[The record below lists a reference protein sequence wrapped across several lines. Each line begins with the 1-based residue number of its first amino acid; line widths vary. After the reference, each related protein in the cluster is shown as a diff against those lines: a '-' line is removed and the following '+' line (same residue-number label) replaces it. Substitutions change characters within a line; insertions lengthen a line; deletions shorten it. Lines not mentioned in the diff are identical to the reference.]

1 MIDQLQV
8 FFNKNHFVRFT
19 TENLASLIYNDMV
32 LGLNNKV
39 DANDNKLEENA
50 AFQPMIPVYG
60 FLEERKQT
68 NQNILVIDA
77 GGTNFR
83 SCLVSFDAKG
93 NASISELK
101 KSKMPGIEKELSK
114 EEFYNSIADRIDYL
128 KNKAD
133 KIGFCFSYAMEMNKQ
148 SDGKVMV
155 FSKEIK
161 APEVIG
167 TYVGK
172 ELMDVLKQRGWTTLK
187 RIVLLN
193 DTVAALLSGFY
204 NPSATA
210 KYSSYIGFVFG
221 TGINNAYIEKNA
233 IPKLQEDDSLS
244 SSSKPQKHIVVCEC
258 GMFDN
263 PILSS
268 EFDIKLDKMSTDPG
282 ASILEKMCSGAYM
295 GKLAWIIIKEACNEY
310 LFSADFAKAFSK
322 IKTLESVDLDIF
334 LNDPDNPKELL
345 SGLTHGNDS
354 DKQLL
359 KEIIT
364 RIIERSSSIVAAV
377 LIATIRRC
385 NSGKTH
391 SNPVCIVCNGS
402 TFWKC
407 HNLKDNVEN
416 ILNENKMHF
425 QIVQIDNDIT
435 IGSAIAA
442 IRA

>member
-8 FFNKNHFVRFT
+8 FFSKNHFVRFT
-19 TENLASLIYNDMV
+19 SENLAGLIYDDMIR
-32 LGLNNKV
+32 GLEK
-39 DANDNKLEENA
+39 ESA

-60 FLEERKQT
+60 FLEERKQAD
-68 NQNILVIDA
+68 QNILVIDA

-83 SCLVSFDAKG
+83 SCLVSFDSNG
-93 NASISELK
+93 SASISELK
-101 KSKMPGIEKELSK
+101 KSQMPGIEKELSK

-133 KIGFCFSYAMEMNKQ
+133 KIGFCFSYAMEMNQ
-148 SDGKVMV
+148 ESDGKVMV

-172 ELMDVLKQRGWTTLK
+172 ELMKVLKERGWTTLK
-187 RIVLLN
+187 KIVLLN

-204 NPSATA
+204 NPSSKV

-221 TGINNAYIEKNA
+221 TGINNAYIERNP
-233 IPKLQEDDSLS
+233 IPKITEDNSAGNSD
-244 SSSKPQKHIVVCEC
+244 KAQKHIVVCEG
-258 GMFDN
+258 GMFN
-263 PILSS
+263 NEILSS
-268 EFDIKLDKMSTDPG
+268 EFDLKLDQMSTAPG
-282 ASILEKMCSGAYM
+282 ESVLEKMCSGAYM
-295 GKLAWIIIKEACNEY
+295 GKLAWIIIKEACDEY
-310 LFSADFAKAFSK
+310 LFSPDFARTFSK

-345 SGLTHGNDS
+345 SGLTGGNDS
-354 DKQLL
+354 DKKILTD
-359 KEIIT
+359 IIN
-364 RIIERSSSIVAAV
+364 RIIERSSSIVAAI
-377 LIATIRRC
+377 LMATIRKC
-385 NSGKTH
+385 NTGKVH

-416 ILNENKMHF
+416 ILKENKMHF
-425 QIVQIDNDIT
+425 QIVQIENDIT

>member
-19 TENLASLIYNDMV
+19 TENLAGLIYQDMIR
-32 LGLNNKV
+32 GLEK
-39 DANDNKLEENA
+39 ETE

-60 FLEERKQT
+60 FLEERKQE

-83 SCLVSFDAKG
+83 SCLVSFDSKG
-93 NASISELK
+93 KASISELK
-101 KSKMPGIEKELSK
+101 KTKMPGIEKELSK

-133 KIGFCFSYAMEMNKQ
+133 KIGFCFSYAMEMNQ
-148 SDGKVMV
+148 ESDGKVMV

-172 ELMDVLKQRGWTTLK
+172 ELMKVLKERGWNSLK
-187 RIVLLN
+187 KIVLLN

-204 NPSATA
+204 NPSSKT
-210 KYSSYIGFVFG
+210 KYSSYVGFVFG
-221 TGINNAYIEKNA
+221 TGINNAYIEKNP
-233 IPKLQEDDSLS
+233 IPKLLEADSLS
-244 SSSKPQKHIVVCEC
+244 NTSKAQKHIVVCEC
-258 GMFDN
+258 GMFNN

-268 EFDIKLDKMSTDPG
+268 EFDIKLDQMSTAPG
-282 ASILEKMCSGAYM
+282 ESILEKMCSGAYM
-295 GKLAWIIIKEACNEY
+295 GKLAWIIIKEACDEY
-310 LFSADFAKAFSK
+310 LFSTGFAKAFSK

-334 LNDPDNPKELL
+334 LNDPDNSKELL
-345 SGLTHGNDS
+345 SSLTGGNDS
-354 DKQLL
+354 DKQILT
-359 KEIIT
+359 EIIN
-364 RIIERSSSIVAAV
+364 RIIERSSSIVAAI
-377 LIATIRRC
+377 LIATIRKA
-385 NSGKTH
+385 NNGKEH
-391 SNPVCIVCNGS
+391 SNPVCLVCNGS

-416 ILNENKMHF
+416 LLKENKMHF
-425 QIVQIDNDIT
+425 QIVQIENDIT